1 MVGDG
6 KRCAGLSAEGPNG
19 RKIVDNQPDYTEMR
33 NTDWKRVEI
42 LQLSQKLHGGS
53 DREEVK

>member
-19 RKIVDNQPDYTEMR
+19 RKMVDNQPDYTEMQ
-33 NTDWKRVEI
+33 NTEWKRVEI

-53 DREEVK
+53 AREEVK

>member
-19 RKIVDNQPDYTEMR
+19 RKIVDNQPDYTEMHNR
-33 NTDWKRVEI
+33 LEKGGNITVITEI
-42 LQLSQKLHGGS
+42 ACWS
-53 DREEVK
+53 D